1 MMYWTCPQCGA
12 NLDPG
17 ERCDCR
23 DPPTE
28 GTTAVD
34 KTESRPGRSNIQDG
48 QAVKNCTHYRL
59 QYTRNGGK
67 RQMKLT
73 KTIRLYAYAVSF
85 VDTRQPKPRAEQTE
99 TVILDGGR
107 VDALSRLG
115 MRPAGYIAQQM
126 QAEGYAVTNIRPAE
140 QLDAQVDLADLWRQ
154 TSQAVELARL
164 QKTVAEMQSAQEA
177 ARAALAEIAGGKT
190 NE

>member
-1 MMYWTCPQCGA
+1 M
-12 NLDPG
+12 NL
-17 ERCDCR
+17 
-23 DPPTE
+23 
-28 GTTAVD
+28 
-34 KTESRPGRSNIQDG
+34 I
-48 QAVKNCTHYRL
+48 
-59 QYTRNGGK
+59 
-67 RQMKLT
+67 

-85 VDTRQPKPRAEQTE
+85 VDTRQPKPRTEQTE

-107 VDALSRLG
+107 ISALSRLG

-164 QKTVAEMQSAQEA
+164 QKTVARMQQNA
-177 ARAALAEIAGGKT
+177 ADMDQAFETLVPAEEGGQNHAAGKV
-190 NE
+190 

>member
-1 MMYWTCPQCGA
+1 
-12 NLDPG
+12 
-17 ERCDCR
+17 
-23 DPPTE
+23 
-28 GTTAVD
+28 
-34 KTESRPGRSNIQDG
+34 
-48 QAVKNCTHYRL
+48 
-59 QYTRNGGK
+59 
-67 RQMKLT
+67 MKFLE
-73 KTIRLYAYAVSF
+73 TIRLTAYEVEYI
-85 VDTRQPKPRAEQTE
+85 DQRQAKPRTIRRE
-99 TVILDGGR
+99 TVVLDGGR

>member
-1 MMYWTCPQCGA
+1 
-12 NLDPG
+12 
-17 ERCDCR
+17 
-23 DPPTE
+23 
-28 GTTAVD
+28 
-34 KTESRPGRSNIQDG
+34 
-48 QAVKNCTHYRL
+48 
-59 QYTRNGGK
+59 
-67 RQMKLT
+67 MKFLE
-73 KTIRLYAYAVSF
+73 TIRLTAYEVEYI
-85 VDTRQPKPRAEQTE
+85 DQRQAKPRTIRRE
-99 TVILDGGR
+99 TVVLDGDR
-107 VDALSRLG
+107 LAALERLG